1 MFVAPEE
8 INGGLVTL
16 SQDDYHHLWR
26 VVRLQ
31 TGDRLEVCDGQGR
44 VWHARLL
51 PGGRAQLVE
60 GPDLREAPKPS
71 LHVLQ
76 ALPKGRKLDEVIE
89 ALVELGVE
97 RITPVVAERS
107 VPQLTG
113 EKRKRARR
121 RWTAVARAAATQ
133 SRRAWLPVVSELD
146 NLESAAAGL
155 VRAHVSGVV
164 AHVGVPTPLA
174 SALAALPP
182 DTGEVAVAI
191 GPEGG
196 WTDAEVDRW
205 RSSGLEA
212 ITLGATVLRTEHAAF
227 GACAAISYALGRMT

>member
-8 INGGLVTL
+8 IDGDVVSLA
-16 SQDDYHHLWR
+16 QDDYHHLWR
-26 VVRLQ
+26 VVRLR
-31 TGDRLEVCDGQGR
+31 TGDALEVCDGQGR
-44 VWHARLL
+44 VWCARLL
-51 PGGRAQLVE
+51 PAGRAQLVE
-60 GPDLREAPKPS
+60 GPDMREAAKPS

-107 VPQLTG
+107 VPQLTP
-113 EKRKRARR
+113 EKRKRAHR
-121 RWTAVARAAATQ
+121 RWTAVARAAAAQ
-133 SRRAWLPVVSELD
+133 SRRAWLPEVAGLD
-146 NLESAAAGL
+146 KLESAAAGL
-155 VRAHVSGVV
+155 ARARVSGVV

-182 DTGEVAVAI
+182 DAREVAVAI

-196 WTDAEVDRW
+196 WTDAEVDLW
-205 RSSGLEA
+205 RSSGLDV
-212 ITLGATVLRTEHAAF
+212 ITLGLSVLRTEHAAF
-227 GACAAISYALGRMT
+227 GACAAVSYALGRMA